1 MAFFDFFS
9 RRRLSPRAPSAFKHM
24 RRLLGLMVFCVSIA
38 LAGSVFAAELVMFD
52 DPGCDWCRKWNEDIG
67 AVYSKTAIGRVAP
80 LRRVDIDG
88 PRPADLKAIG
98 NLHFTPTFILLH
110 RGREVGRIVGYI
122 SEEFFWGYLEDMAAS
137 AGLGVEGAGAGPPK
151 TTN

>member
-1 MAFFDFFS
+1 MAFFDFS
-9 RRRLSPRAPSAFKHM
+9 SKRRLSPPTRAVLKHQPS
-24 RRLLGLMVFCVSIA
+24 LLGLMVFCVSIA

-52 DPGCDWCRKWNEDIG
+52 DPGCDWCRKWDKEIG
-67 AVYSKTAIGRVAP
+67 AVYPKTAIGRAAP

-137 AGLGVEGAGAGPPK
+137 AGLGADGAGAGQPK